1 MHMCVFGQNVML
13 MGKHLLVPI
22 EVVVDA
28 MQKATATLMLRSSS
42 NHRHSLTCAE
52 CHMDMRGNHISME

>member
-1 MHMCVFGQNVML
+1 MCVILVRKL
-13 MGKHLLVPI
+13 LLVLS

-52 CHMDMRGNHISME
+52 CHMDMQVSHISMEQQ